1 MPWTPSN
8 FNEAASRGQRIRAR
22 SPRPHRRSHRHFN
35 EAASRGQR
43 IPRHLRPV
51 VERAVPASMRPPAV
65 ASGYRMDSALQ
76 MLVDGASMR
85 PPAVASGYRRV
96 VDVALVD
103 EGGASMRPPAVASG
117 YTSPARAISARTRC
131 FNEAASR
138 GQRIRTNRK
147 YPTRQRLRI
156 VLRALPHHDHTR
168 AARLSPARCGRCHHL
183 SARTSSARAALQG
196 RLAPGRAP
204 ARPWCRFTLLPAGLR
219 VRVLRGSVGRP
230 VASMELRC
238 ACGARRR

>member
-1 MPWTPSN
+1 MK
-8 FNEAASRGQRIRAR
+8 AR
-22 SPRPHRRSHRHFN
+22 REP
-35 EAASRGQR
+35 
-43 IPRHLRPV
+43 
-51 VERAVPASMRPPAV
+51 
-65 ASGYRMDSALQ
+65 
-76 MLVDGASMR
+76 
-85 PPAVASGYRRV
+85 RRV
-96 VDVALVD
+96 I
-103 EGGASMRPPAVASG
+103 PPRS
-117 YTSPARAISARTRC
+117 RH

-204 ARPWCRFTLLPAGLR
+204 ARPWRRFTRRRRAR
-219 VRVLRGSVGRP
+219 VRAPAVPGGRP
-230 VASMELRC
+230 GASTGRRC
-238 ACGARRR
+238 GCGARWRSACRQPSPMRGRRGGARCSMQAFPCSPRSALAVTGTWRRRPVRLWRRRCSERPCAPWTIRPPAWFRWCWRRGR